1 MFGDVKLQDDC
12 TQSTRVGILIYVEVC
27 LLTNP
32 VVKAASY
39 CLFHA
44 RDMVLTH
51 GTTLMMERAKNPE
64 SSLFGQVQEALR
76 PFESVVAYPPNQT
89 YIGNIHPDELAQIPQ
104 PWFENLTEPKRQ
116 GKLGEIFPM
125 DEFIA
130 MMKIVDAFELVVL
143 EESFAKAVTEKLR
156 DHPLFT
162 DADFSILEKT
172 QTLEDVNALL
182 AKNTAVPLEF
192 AGQIVGCVKRA
203 HEYDVN
209 LAANVMF
216 ENLAAKAGGV
226 LTLRHLFWNND
237 IDPASVDYII
247 ETSEEAAGDMNQR
260 GGGNFAKSVGENCGC
275 LNATGSDTRSFCAGP
290 AHGVV
295 NATALVKSGIYKN
308 VVVVA
313 GGATAKLGMNSRDH
327 VKKGVPVLE
336 DCMGGFA
343 LLISADDGVNPIIRT
358 DAIGRHRIGT
368 GSSPQAVTTAL
379 VTDPL
384 NAAGLTITDVDKY
397 SVEMQNPEITVP
409 AGAGDVPLANYK
421 MIAALGV
428 KQGAIE
434 RTALNSF
441 VEQHGLTGWAPT
453 QGHIPSGV
461 PFVGFARQG
470 LLDGTLNRVMIVG
483 KGSLFLARLTNLFDG
498 VSFIMEPNPGK
509 GAATAVPA
517 EKMVTVGVTLLGS
530 EHGLEEVVR
539 GAELAQHKHKGI
551 RVVAIGPK
559 DSTSLPVIEANTEE
573 EQRSAMEKLL
583 KTGEI
588 DACVTMH
595 YNFPLGVTTIG
606 RVIAPATG
614 REMLIAS
621 TTGMSAGNRT
631 EAMHKNAILGIAVA
645 KGLGIEN
652 PEVGI
657 LNVDGALTTER
668 SLRDLEKEGYSIN
681 WAASGRAD
689 GQAVMRGNDALTGS
703 CDVLVT
709 DSLTGNILVKMLSA
723 LNTGG
728 SIESVGYGYGPGV
741 GEGYKQIVNIV
752 SRASG
757 APVIAGAVE
766 FAADMAKAKLPALV
780 DEELTLAKLI
790 KAETTDTVQKPPAKP
805 VDQEITGIDVLEIE
819 DAAEA
824 LWKEDIY
831 AEAGMGCTGPV
842 IMVAPEDFE
851 VAVAKLKEL
860 GFLGK

>member
-1 MFGDVKLQDDC
+1 M
-12 TQSTRVGILIYVEVC
+12 
-27 LLTNP
+27 TNP

-44 RDMVLTH
+44 SDMVLTH
-51 GTTLMMERAKNPE
+51 GTTLTGERRSNPD
-64 SSLFGQVQEALR
+64 SPLFEQVKKGLR

-89 YIGNIHPDELAQIPQ
+89 YIGNLSPDELGQIPK
-104 PWFENLTEPKRQ
+104 PWYENLSEPNRK
-116 GKLGEIFPM
+116 GKFGEIFPM

-130 MMKIVDAFELVVL
+130 TMKLVDSFELVIL
-143 EESFAKAVTEKLR
+143 EEGFAKGVTERLR
-156 DHPLFT
+156 NHPLFT
-162 DADFSILEKT
+162 EADFATLAKT
-172 QTLEDVNALL
+172 QTLADVQALL
-182 AKNTAVPLEF
+182 DKKIGVPLEF
-192 AGQIVGCVKRA
+192 GGRVVGCVKRA
-203 HEYDVN
+203 HEHDIN
-209 LAANVMF
+209 LSADVMF
-216 ENLAAKAGGV
+216 ENLAAKAGAV
-226 LTLRHLFWNND
+226 LALRHLFWNND

-260 GGGNFAKSVGENCGC
+260 GGGNFAKAIGEKSGC
-275 LNATGSDTRSFCAGP
+275 INATGSDTRSFCAGP
-290 AHGVV
+290 AHGIV
-295 NATALVKSGIYKN
+295 NATGLVKSGIYKN

-327 VKKGVPVLE
+327 TKKEVPVLE
-336 DCMGGFA
+336 DCMGAFA
-343 LLISADDGVNPIIRT
+343 LLITADDGVNPIIRT
-358 DAIGRHRIGT
+358 DAIGRHKVGT

-379 VTDPL
+379 VTAPL
-384 NAAGLTITDVDKY
+384 DAVGLAITDVDKY

-409 AGAGDVPLANYK
+409 AGAGNVPEANYK

-428 KQGAIE
+428 KQGALE
-434 RTALNSF
+434 RTQIEGF
-441 VEQHGLTGWAPT
+441 VEKHGLPGWAPT

-461 PFVGFARQG
+461 PYVGFAREG
-470 LLDGTLNRVMIVG
+470 LLDGRLNRVMIVG
-483 KGSLFLARLTNLFDG
+483 KGSLFLARMTNLFDG
-498 VSFIMEPNPGK
+498 VSFILEGNPGK
-509 GAATAVPA
+509 GGATAVPT

-530 EHGLEEVVR
+530 EHGIEEVVR
-539 GAELAQHKHKGI
+539 GAELAQRKHTNV

-559 DSTSLPVIEANTEE
+559 GSTSLPVFEANTEE
-573 EQRSAMEKLL
+573 EQRSTMEGLL
-583 KTGEI
+583 KSGEI

-606 RVIAPATG
+606 RVITPATG

-631 EAMHKNAILGIAVA
+631 EAMHKNAILGVAVA

-668 SLRDLEKEGYSIN
+668 SLRDLAKEGYSIN
-681 WAASGRAD
+681 WAASGRAG

-709 DSLTGNILVKMLSA
+709 DSLTGNILMKMLSA
-723 LNTGG
+723 LTTGG

-766 FAADMAKAKLPALV
+766 FAADMAKANLPELV
-780 DEELTLAKLI
+780 DEELKQAKLI
-790 KAETTDTVQKPPAKP
+790 KTEAADAVQKPPAKP

-824 LWKEDIY
+824 LWKENIY

-842 IMVAPEDFE
+842 IMVAPEDLE
-851 VAVAKLKEL
+851 IARQKLIEF
-860 GFLGK
+860 GFIN

>member
-1 MFGDVKLQDDC
+1 LVLLEDNFGKQ
-12 TQSTRVGILIYVEVC
+12 
-27 LLTNP
+27 
-32 VVKAASY
+32 
-39 CLFHA
+39 
-44 RDMVLTH
+44 
-51 GTTLMMERAKNPE
+51 
-64 SSLFGQVQEALR
+64 
-76 PFESVVAYPPNQT
+76 
-89 YIGNIHPDELAQIPQ
+89 
-104 PWFENLTEPKRQ
+104 
-116 GKLGEIFPM
+116 
-125 DEFIA
+125 
-130 MMKIVDAFELVVL
+130 
-143 EESFAKAVTEKLR
+143 VTERLNG
-156 DHPLFT
+156 HPLFNE
-162 DADFSILEKT
+162 ADFAILSKT
-172 QTLEDVNALL
+172 QSQEEINALL
-182 AKNTAVPLEF
+182 EKNTAVPLEF
-192 AGQIVGCVKRA
+192 EGKVVGCVKRA
-203 HEYDVN
+203 HEYDIN
-209 LAANVMF
+209 LSADVMF
-216 ENLAAKAGGV
+216 ENLAGKAGGV
-226 LTLRHLFWNND
+226 LALRHLLWNNN
-237 IDPASVDYII
+237 IDPATVDYII

-260 GGGNFAKSVGENCGC
+260 GGGNFAKSIGEKSGC
-275 LNATGSDTRSFCAGP
+275 INATGSDTRSFCAGP
-290 AHGVV
+290 AHGIV
-295 NATALVKSGIYKN
+295 NATGLVKSGIYKN

-327 VKKGVPVLE
+327 IKKEVPVLE
-336 DCMGGFA
+336 DCMGAFA
-343 LLISADDGVNPIIRT
+343 LLIGADDGVNPIIRT
-358 DAIGRHRIGT
+358 DAIGRHKVGT

-379 VTDPL
+379 VTAPL
-384 NAAGLTITDVDKY
+384 EAAGLTITDVDKF

-409 AGAGDVPLANYK
+409 AGAGNVPEANYK

-428 KQGAIE
+428 KQGALE
-434 RTALNSF
+434 RTEINSF
-441 VEQHGLTGWAPT
+441 VENHGLPGWAPT

-461 PFVGFARQG
+461 PFMGFARQG

-498 VSFIMEPNPGK
+498 VSFIMERNPGK
-509 GAATAVPA
+509 GGDAVVPT

-530 EHGLEEVVR
+530 EHGIEEVVR
-539 GAELAQHKHKGI
+539 GAELAQRKHKNI

-559 DSTSLPVIEANTEE
+559 GSTSLPTVEANTED
-573 EQRSAMEKLL
+573 EQRSTMENLL

-645 KGLGIEN
+645 KGLGIAD
-652 PEVGI
+652 PQVGI

-668 SLRDLEKEGYSIN
+668 SLRDLEKEGYAIS

-766 FAADMAKAKLPALV
+766 FAADMAKAKLPELV
-780 DEELTLAKLI
+780 QEELTKAKLI
-790 KAETTDTVQKPPAKP
+790 KAQEAGGVQKPPAKP
-805 VDQEITGIDVLEIE
+805 VDQEITGIDVLQIE
-819 DAAEA
+819 DATEA
-824 LWKEDIY
+824 LWKENIY

-842 IMVAPEDFE
+842 VMVAPEDFE
-851 VAVAKLKEL
+851 VARKKLVEL
-860 GFLGK
+860 GFIS

>member
-1 MFGDVKLQDDC
+1 
-12 TQSTRVGILIYVEVC
+12 
-27 LLTNP
+27 
-32 VVKAASY
+32 
-39 CLFHA
+39 
-44 RDMVLTH
+44 MV
-51 GTTLMMERAKNPE
+51 ERAKNPD
-64 SSLFGQVQEALR
+64 SPLIGQVRQALR
-76 PFESVVAYPPNQT
+76 PFERVVAYPPNQV
-89 YIGNIHPDELAQIPQ
+89 YIGNIRPDKLAQIPQ
-104 PWFENLTEPKRQ
+104 PWYENLAEPKRQ
-116 GKLGEIFPM
+116 GRLGEIFPL
-125 DEFIA
+125 DELIA
-130 MMKIVDAFELVVL
+130 MMKIADSFELVVL
-143 EESFAKAVTEKLR
+143 EEGFARKVAERLSS
-156 DHPLFT
+156 HPLFT
-162 DADFSILEKT
+162 AADLAILEKA
-172 QTLEDVNALL
+172 QTLEEIESLL
-182 AKNTAVPLEF
+182 TKKTAVPLEF
-192 AGQIVGCVKRA
+192 EGRVVGCVKQA
-203 HEYDVN
+203 HEVDVN
-209 LAANVMF
+209 LKAEVMF
-216 ENLAAKAGGV
+216 ENLAAKASGALV
-226 LTLRHLFWNND
+226 LRHLLWNND
-237 IDPASVDYII
+237 IDPASIDYIL

-260 GGGNFAKSVGENCGC
+260 GGGNFAKAIGEVCGC
-275 LNATGSDTRSFCAGP
+275 LSASGSDTRSFCAGP
-290 AHGVV
+290 SHGIV
-295 NATALVKSGIYKN
+295 NACGLVKSGIHKN
-308 VVVVA
+308 VVVVG

-327 VKKGVPVLE
+327 IKKEVPVLE
-336 DCMGGFA
+336 DVLGAFA
-343 LLISADDGVNPIIRT
+343 ILISADDGINPIIRT

-384 NAAGLTITDVDKY
+384 HTAGLTITDVDKY

-428 KQGAIE
+428 KQGAIQ
-434 RTALNSF
+434 RTELDGF
-441 VEQHGLTGWAPT
+441 VAQHGLKGWAPT

-461 PFVGFARQG
+461 PYIGFAREG
-470 LLDGTLNRVMIVG
+470 ILRGDLNRVMIVG

-498 VSFIMEPNPGK
+498 VSFMIEPNPGQ
-509 GAATAVPA
+509 GASEAVVK
-517 EKMVTVGVTLLGS
+517 EQMVTVGVTLLGS

-539 GAELAQHKHKGI
+539 GAELAQRKHRNIK
-551 RVVAIGPK
+551 VVAIGPK
-559 DSTSLPVIEANTEE
+559 GSTSLPVVEANTEE
-573 EQRSAMEKLL
+573 EQRLAMEKLL
-583 KTGEI
+583 QSGEL

-645 KGLGIEN
+645 KALGVSE

-668 SLRDLEKEGYSIN
+668 SLRELAKEGYSIN
-681 WAASGRAD
+681 WAASSRAG
-689 GQAVMRGNDALTGS
+689 GQAVMRGNDALTGT

-741 GEGYKQIVNIV
+741 GEGYRQIINIV

-766 FAADMAKAKLPALV
+766 FAAGVAKAKLPELV
-780 DEELTLAKLI
+780 DEELRLAQLI
-790 KAETTDTVQKPPAKP
+790 QTDSGDSVKKPPAKP

-824 LWKEDIY
+824 LWKQDIY

-842 IMVAPEDFE
+842 ILVAPEDFE
-851 VAVAKLKEL
+851 VARQKLIEL
-860 GFLGK
+860 GFIN

>member
-1 MFGDVKLQDDC
+1 
-12 TQSTRVGILIYVEVC
+12 
-27 LLTNP
+27 P

-44 RDMVLTH
+44 SDMVLSH
-51 GTTLMMERAKNPE
+51 GTTLTMERAKNPD
-64 SSLFGQVQEALR
+64 STLFDQVQQGLR
-76 PFESVVAYPPNQT
+76 PFESVVAYPPNQV
-89 YIGNIHPDELAQIPQ
+89 YIGNMKPDELSQISQ
-104 PWFENLTEPKRQ
+104 PWYENPVEANRK
-116 GKLGEIFPM
+116 GKYGEIFPM

-130 MMKIVDAFELVVL
+130 MMKLVDSFELVVL
-143 EESFAKAVTEKLR
+143 EDGFAKDVTARLK

-162 DADFSILEKT
+162 EADFAVLAKT
-172 QTLEDVNALL
+172 STLEDINALL
-182 AKNTAVPLEF
+182 SKNTAVPLEF
-192 AGQIVGCVKRA
+192 AGKVVGCVKRA
-203 HEYDVN
+203 HESDIN
-209 LAANVMF
+209 LSADIMF

-226 LTLRHLFWNND
+226 LSLRHLLWNNN
-237 IDPASVDYII
+237 IDPATIDYVI

-260 GGGNFAKSVGENCGC
+260 GGGNFAKAVAEKSGC
-275 LNATGSDTRSFCAGP
+275 VNATGSDTRSFCAGP
-290 AHGVV
+290 AHGIVK
-295 NATALVKSGIYKN
+295 ATGLVKSGIYKN

-327 VKKGVPVLE
+327 VKKEVPVLE

-343 LLISADDGVNPIIRT
+343 LLIGSDDGVNPIIRT
-358 DAIGRHRIGT
+358 DAIGRHKVGT

-379 VTDPL
+379 VTAPL
-384 NAAGLTITDVDKY
+384 DEAGLSITDVDKY

-409 AGAGDVPLANYK
+409 AGAGNVPEANYK

-428 KQGAIE
+428 KQGALE
-434 RTALNSF
+434 RTEINTF
-441 VEQHGLTGWAPT
+441 VEKHGLPGWAPT

-461 PFVGFARQG
+461 PYIGFAREG
-470 LLDGTLNRVMIVG
+470 ILEGTLNRVMIVG

-498 VSFIMEPNPGK
+498 VSFILERNPGK
-509 GAATAVPA
+509 GAATTVQA
-517 EKMVTVGVTLLGS
+517 EEMVTVGVTLLGS
-530 EHGLEEVVR
+530 EHGVQEVVR
-539 GAELAQHKHKGI
+539 GAELAQRKHKNI

-559 DSTSLPVIEANTEE
+559 GSTSLPTFEANTEE
-573 EQRSAMEKLL
+573 EQRTTMENLL

-631 EAMHKNAILGIAVA
+631 EAMYKNAILGVAVA

-657 LNVDGALTTER
+657 LNVDGALSTER
-668 SLRDLEKEGYSIN
+668 SLRELEKEGYTIN
-681 WAASGRAD
+681 WATSGRSD

-723 LNTGG
+723 FTTGG
-728 SIESVGYGYGPGV
+728 SIESAGYGYGPGV

-766 FAADMAKAKLPALV
+766 YAADMAKAKLPELV
-780 DEELTLAKLI
+780 EAELQAAKLI
-790 KAETTDTVQKPPAKP
+790 KVAAEGGVEKPPAKP

-824 LWKEDIY
+824 LWKENIY

-842 IMVAPEDFE
+842 IMVAPEDLE
-851 VAVAKLKEL
+851 VAKQKLVAL
-860 GFLGK
+860 GFINN

>member
-1 MFGDVKLQDDC
+1 M
-12 TQSTRVGILIYVEVC
+12 
-27 LLTNP
+27 TNP

-44 RDMVLTH
+44 SDMVLSH
-51 GTTLMMERAKNPE
+51 GTTLTMERAKNPD
-64 SSLFGQVQEALR
+64 STLFDQVQQGLR
-76 PFESVVAYPPNQT
+76 PFESVVAYPPNQV
-89 YIGNIHPDELAQIPQ
+89 YIGNMKPDELSQISQ
-104 PWFENLTEPKRQ
+104 PWYENPVEANRK
-116 GKLGEIFPM
+116 GKYGEIFPM

-130 MMKIVDAFELVVL
+130 MMKLVDSFELVVL
-143 EESFAKAVTEKLR
+143 EDGFAKDVTARLK

-162 DADFSILEKT
+162 EADFAVLAKT
-172 QTLEDVNALL
+172 STLEDINALL
-182 AKNTAVPLEF
+182 SKNTAVPLEF
-192 AGQIVGCVKRA
+192 AGKVVGCVKRA
-203 HEYDVN
+203 HESDIN
-209 LAANVMF
+209 LSADIMF

-226 LTLRHLFWNND
+226 LSLRHLLWNNN
-237 IDPASVDYII
+237 IDPATIDYVI

-260 GGGNFAKSVGENCGC
+260 GGGNFAKAVAEKSGC
-275 LNATGSDTRSFCAGP
+275 VNATGSDTRSFCAGP
-290 AHGVV
+290 AHGIVK
-295 NATALVKSGIYKN
+295 ATGLVKSGIYKN

-327 VKKGVPVLE
+327 VKKEVPVLE

-343 LLISADDGVNPIIRT
+343 LLIGSDDGVNPIIRT
-358 DAIGRHRIGT
+358 DAIGRHKVGT

-379 VTDPL
+379 VTAPL
-384 NAAGLTITDVDKY
+384 DEAGLSITDVDKY

-409 AGAGDVPLANYK
+409 AGAGNVPEANYK

-428 KQGAIE
+428 KQGALE
-434 RTALNSF
+434 RTEINTF
-441 VEQHGLTGWAPT
+441 VEKHGLPGWAPT

-461 PFVGFARQG
+461 PYIGFAREG
-470 LLDGTLNRVMIVG
+470 ILEGTLNRVMIVG

-498 VSFIMEPNPGK
+498 VSFILERNPGK
-509 GAATAVPA
+509 GAATTVQA
-517 EKMVTVGVTLLGS
+517 EEMVTVGVTLLGS
-530 EHGLEEVVR
+530 EHGVQEVVR
-539 GAELAQHKHKGI
+539 GAELAQRKHKNI

-559 DSTSLPVIEANTEE
+559 GSTSLPTFEANTEE
-573 EQRSAMEKLL
+573 EQRTTMENLL

-631 EAMHKNAILGIAVA
+631 EAMYKNAILGVAVA

-657 LNVDGALTTER
+657 LNVDGALSTER
-668 SLRDLEKEGYSIN
+668 SLRELEKEGYTIN
-681 WAASGRAD
+681 WATSGRSD

-723 LNTGG
+723 FTTGG
-728 SIESVGYGYGPGV
+728 SIESAGYGYGPGV

-766 FAADMAKAKLPALV
+766 YAADMAKAKLPELV
-780 DEELTLAKLI
+780 EAELQAAKLI
-790 KAETTDTVQKPPAKP
+790 KVAAEGGVEKPPAKP

-824 LWKEDIY
+824 LWKENIY

-842 IMVAPEDFE
+842 IMVAPEDLE
-851 VAVAKLKEL
+851 VAKQKLIAL
-860 GFLGK
+860 GFINN

>member
-1 MFGDVKLQDDC
+1 
-12 TQSTRVGILIYVEVC
+12 
-27 LLTNP
+27 LTNP

-44 RDMVLTH
+44 SDMVNTH
-51 GTTLMMERAKNPE
+51 GTTLTMERAHNPD
-64 SSLFGQVQEALR
+64 SPLFEEVRKGLR
-76 PFESVVAYPPNQT
+76 PFESVVAYPPNQV
-89 YIGNIHPDELAQIPQ
+89 YIGNMRPDELAQAPK
-104 PWFENLTEPKRQ
+104 PWYENLAEPKRH

-130 MMKIVDAFELVVL
+130 MMKIVDAFELVIL
-143 EESFAKAVTEKLR
+143 EDDFAKQVTERLSN
-156 DHPLFT
+156 HPLFGE
-162 DADFSILEKT
+162 ADFAVLAKT
-172 QTLEDVNALL
+172 QALEDVQALL
-182 AKNTAVPLEF
+182 DKKVGVPLEF
-192 AGQIVGCVKRA
+192 DGKIVGCVKRA
-203 HEYDVN
+203 HEHDIN
-209 LAANVMF
+209 LSADVMF

-226 LTLRHLFWNND
+226 LSLRHLLWNND
-237 IDPASVDYII
+237 IDPAMVDYII

-260 GGGNFAKSVGENCGC
+260 GGGNFAKAVGEKCGC
-275 LNATGSDTRSFCAGP
+275 INATGSDTRSFCAGP
-290 AHGVV
+290 SHSIV
-295 NATALVKSGIYKN
+295 NATGLVKAGIYRN

-343 LLISADDGVNPIIRT
+343 LLIGEDDGVNPIIRA
-358 DAIGRHRIGT
+358 DAIGRHTVGT
-368 GSSPQAVTTAL
+368 GSSPQAVTTSL
-379 VTDPL
+379 VTAPL
-384 NAAGLTITDVDKY
+384 DAIGLNIKDVDKY
-397 SVEMQNPEITVP
+397 SAEMQNPEITVP

-421 MIAALGV
+421 MIGALGV

-434 RTALNSF
+434 RTELNSF
-441 VEQHGLTGWAPT
+441 VEEHGMPGWAPT

-461 PFVGFARQG
+461 PYVGFAREG
-470 LLDGTLNRVMIVG
+470 LLDGTLKRVMIIG

-498 VSFIMEPNPGK
+498 VSFIMEANPGK
-509 GAATAVPA
+509 TGAAAVPT

-530 EHGLEEVVR
+530 EHGVEEVVR
-539 GAELAQHKHKGI
+539 GAELAQRKHKNI

-559 DSTSLPVIEANTEE
+559 GSTSLPVVEANTEE
-573 EQRSAMEKLL
+573 EQRSTMETLL
-583 KTGEI
+583 QSGEI

-631 EAMHKNAILGIAVA
+631 EAMHKNAILGVAVA

-652 PEVGI
+652 PQVGV

-668 SLRDLEKEGYSIN
+668 SLRDLEKEGYAIN
-681 WAASGRAD
+681 WAASGRAG

-723 LNTGG
+723 LSTGG

-766 FAADMAKAKLPALV
+766 FAADMAKAKVPELV
-780 DEELTLAKLI
+780 QEELQAAKLI
-790 KAETTDTVQKPPAKP
+790 KVAAAGGVQKPPAKP

-824 LWKEDIY
+824 LWKENIY

-842 IMVAPEDFE
+842 IMVALEDLE
-851 VAVAKLKEL
+851 VAKQKLVAL
-860 GFLGK
+860 GFID

>member
-1 MFGDVKLQDDC
+1 M
-12 TQSTRVGILIYVEVC
+12 EVC

-44 RDMVLTH
+44 PDMVLTH
-51 GTTLMMERAKNPE
+51 GTTLTGERRANPD
-64 SSLFGQVQEALR
+64 SPLFDQVQKGLR
-76 PFESVVAYPPNQT
+76 PFENVVAYPPNQS
-89 YIGNIHPDELAQIPQ
+89 YIGNLRPDELGQIAK
-104 PWFENLTEPKRQ
+104 PWYGNLLKPERK

-130 MMKIVDAFELVVL
+130 TMKLVDSFELVVL
-143 EESFAKAVTEKLR
+143 EEGFAKGVTERLQG
-156 DHPLFT
+156 HPLFT
-162 DADFSILEKT
+162 EADLAILAKT
-172 QTLEDVNALL
+172 QSLEDIQALL
-182 AKNTAVPLEF
+182 DKNIGVPLEF
-192 AGQIVGCVKRA
+192 AGKVVGCVKRA
-203 HEYDVN
+203 HEHDIN
-209 LAANVMF
+209 LSADVMF
-216 ENLAAKAGGV
+216 ENLAAKAGAV
-226 LTLRHLFWNND
+226 LTLRHLFWNNN
-237 IDPASVDYII
+237 IDPGSVDYII

-260 GGGNFAKSVGENCGC
+260 GGGNFAKAIGEKSGC
-275 LNATGSDTRSFCAGP
+275 INATGSDTRSFCAGP
-290 AHGVV
+290 AHGIV
-295 NATALVKSGIYKN
+295 NAAGLVKSGIYKN

-327 VKKGVPVLE
+327 IKKEVPVLE
-336 DCMGGFA
+336 DCMGAFA

-358 DAIGRHRIGT
+358 DAIGRHKVGT

-379 VTDPL
+379 VTAPL
-384 NAAGLTITDVDKY
+384 EVAGLTITDVDKY

-409 AGAGDVPLANYK
+409 AGAGNVPEANYK

-428 KQGAIE
+428 KQGALE
-434 RTALNSF
+434 RTQIDGF
-441 VEQHGLTGWAPT
+441 VEKHGMPGWAPT

-461 PFVGFARQG
+461 PYVGFAREG
-470 LLDGTLNRVMIVG
+470 LLDGRLKRVMIVG
-483 KGSLFLARLTNLFDG
+483 KGSLFLARMTNLFDG

-509 GAATAVPA
+509 GGATAVPTV
-517 EKMVTVGVTLLGS
+517 KTVTVGVTLLGS
-530 EHGLEEVVR
+530 EHGVEEVVR
-539 GAELAQHKHKGI
+539 GAELAQRKHKSI

-559 DSTSLPVIEANTEE
+559 GSTSLPVVEANTEE
-573 EQRSAMEKLL
+573 EQRSAMENLL
-583 KTGEI
+583 KSGEI

-606 RVIAPATG
+606 RVVTPATG

-631 EAMHKNAILGIAVA
+631 EAMHKNAILGVAVA

-668 SLRDLEKEGYSIN
+668 SLKDLKKEGYSIN
-681 WAASGRAD
+681 WAASGRAG
-689 GQAVMRGNDALTGS
+689 GQAVMRGNDALTGA

-709 DSLTGNILVKMLSA
+709 DSLTGNILMKMLSA
-723 LNTGG
+723 LTTGG

-766 FAADMAKAKLPALV
+766 FAADMAKANVPQLV
-780 DEELTLAKLI
+780 QEELQAAKLI
-790 KAETTDTVQKPPAKP
+790 KVAAESGVQKPPAKP

-824 LWKEDIY
+824 LWKENIY

-842 IMVAPEDFE
+842 IMVAPEDLE
-851 VAVAKLKEL
+851 VAKQKLVEL
-860 GFLGK
+860 GYIN

>member
-1 MFGDVKLQDDC
+1 M
-12 TQSTRVGILIYVEVC
+12 
-27 LLTNP
+27 TNP

-44 RDMVLTH
+44 SDMVLSH
-51 GTTLMMERAKNPE
+51 GTTLTMERAKNPD
-64 SSLFGQVQEALR
+64 SPLFDQVKNGLR
-76 PFESVVAYPPNQT
+76 PFESVVAYPPNQV
-89 YIGNIHPDELAQIPQ
+89 YIGNMKPDELSHIPQ
-104 PWFENLTEPKRQ
+104 PWYEHPVEAKRK
-116 GKLGEIFPM
+116 GKFGEIFPM

-130 MMKIVDAFELVVL
+130 MMKLVDSFELVVL
-143 EESFAKAVTEKLR
+143 EDGFAKEVTARLQE
-156 DHPLFT
+156 HPLFT
-162 DADFSILEKT
+162 EADFAVLAKT
-172 QTLEDVNALL
+172 HTQEDIDALL
-182 AKNTAVPLEF
+182 AKNIAVPLEF
-192 AGQIVGCVKRA
+192 EGKVVGCVKRA
-203 HEYDVN
+203 HESDIN
-209 LAANVMF
+209 LSADVMF
-216 ENLAAKAGGV
+216 ENLAGKAGGV
-226 LTLRHLFWNND
+226 LSLRHLLWNNN
-237 IDPASVDYII
+237 IDPALVDYVI

-260 GGGNFAKSVGENCGC
+260 GGGNFAKAVAEKSGC
-275 LNATGSDTRSFCAGP
+275 VNATGSDTRSFCAGP
-290 AHGVV
+290 AHGIVK
-295 NATALVKSGIYKN
+295 ATGLVKSGIYKN

-327 VKKGVPVLE
+327 VKKDVPVLE

-343 LLISADDGVNPIIRT
+343 LLIGADDGVSPMIRT
-358 DAIGRHRIGT
+358 DAIGRHRVGT

-379 VTDPL
+379 VTTPL
-384 NAAGLTITDVDKY
+384 DEVGLSITDVDKY

-409 AGAGDVPLANYK
+409 AGAGNVPEANFK

-434 RTALNSF
+434 RTEINTF
-441 VEQHGLTGWAPT
+441 VEKHGMPGWAPT

-461 PFVGFARQG
+461 PYIGFAREG
-470 LLDGTLNRVMIVG
+470 LMDGTLNRVMIVG

-498 VSFIMEPNPGK
+498 VSFIIERNPGK
-509 GAATAVPA
+509 AAATTVPA
-517 EKMVTVGVTLLGS
+517 EEMVTVGVTLLGS
-530 EHGLEEVVR
+530 EHGVEEVVR
-539 GAELAQHKHKGI
+539 GAELAQRKHKSI

-559 DSTSLPVIEANTEE
+559 GSTSLPVYEANTEE
-573 EQRSAMEKLL
+573 EQRSTMERLL
-583 KTGEI
+583 QTGEI

-631 EAMHKNAILGIAVA
+631 EAMYKNAILGVAVA

-668 SLRDLEKEGYSIN
+668 SLRDLEKEGYVIN
-681 WAASGRAD
+681 WATSGRSD

-723 LNTGG
+723 FSTGG

-766 FAADMAKAKLPALV
+766 YAADMAKAKLPQIV
-780 DEELTLAKLI
+780 ESELQAAKLI
-790 KAETTDTVQKPPAKP
+790 KVAAESGVQKPPAKP

-824 LWKEDIY
+824 LWKENIY

-842 IMVAPEDFE
+842 IMVAPEDLE
-851 VAVAKLKEL
+851 VARQKLIDL
-860 GFLGK
+860 GFIK

>member
-1 MFGDVKLQDDC
+1 M
-12 TQSTRVGILIYVEVC
+12 
-27 LLTNP
+27 TNP

-39 CLFHA
+39 CLYHA
-44 RDMVLTH
+44 RDMVVTH
-51 GTTLMMERAKNPE
+51 GTTLMVERAKNPDSPLLE
-64 SSLFGQVQEALR
+64 QVQQSLR
-76 PFESVVAYPPNQT
+76 PFESVAAYPPNQV
-89 YIGNIHPDELAQIPQ
+89 YIGNISPGELAQIPQ
-104 PWFENLTEPKRQ
+104 PWYENLVEPQRQ
-116 GKLGEIFPM
+116 GRFGAIFPL
-125 DEFIA
+125 DELIA
-130 MMKIVDAFELVVL
+130 MMKIADSFELVVL
-143 EESFAKAVTEKLR
+143 EETFARQMAERLKA
-156 DHPLFT
+156 HPLFT
-162 DADFSILEKT
+162 ETDMAI
-172 QTLEDVNALL
+172 L
-182 AKNTAVPLEF
+182 AKAQTIEEIESLLSKGTAVPLEF
-192 AGQIVGCVKRA
+192 DDHVVGCIKQA
-203 HEYDVN
+203 HEVDVN
-209 LAANVMF
+209 LKADVMF
-216 ENLAAKAGGV
+216 ENLAAKASGA
-226 LTLRHLFWNND
+226 LALRHLLWKNE
-237 IDPASVDYII
+237 IDPSSIDYII

-260 GGGNFAKSVGENCGC
+260 GGGNFAKAIGEVCGC
-275 LNATGSDTRSFCAGP
+275 LNASGSDTRSFCAGP
-290 AHGVV
+290 SHGIV
-295 NATALVKSGIYKN
+295 NACGLVKSGIYQN

-327 VKKGVPVLE
+327 IKKEVPVLE
-336 DCMGGFA
+336 DVLGAFA
-343 LLISADDGVNPIIRT
+343 ILISADDGVNPIIRT

-368 GSSPQAVTTAL
+368 GSSPQAVTSSL

-384 NAAGLTITDVDKY
+384 QRAGLTISDVDKY

-428 KQGAIE
+428 KQGAIQRSE
-434 RTALNSF
+434 LDSF
-441 VEQHGLTGWAPT
+441 VTQHGLKGWAPT

-461 PFVGFARQG
+461 PYMGFAREGILQG
-470 LLDGTLNRVMIVG
+470 ELNRVMIVG

-498 VSFIMEPNPGK
+498 VSFLMEPNPGK
-509 GAATAVPA
+509 STSTTVTA
-517 EKMVTVGVTLLGS
+517 EKTVTVGVTLLGS

-539 GAELAQHKHKGI
+539 GAELAQSKHKNIG
-551 RVVAIGPK
+551 VVAIGPK
-559 DSTSLPVIEANTEE
+559 GSTSLPVIEANTEE
-573 EQRSAMEKLL
+573 EQRHVMENLL
-583 KTGEI
+583 KSGEI

-645 KGLGIEN
+645 KALGISD

-681 WAASGRAD
+681 WAASSRAG
-689 GQAVMRGNDALTGS
+689 GQAIMRGNDALAGG

-741 GEGYKQIVNIV
+741 GEGYSQIINIV

-766 FAADMAKAKLPALV
+766 FAADAAKVRLPELVAEELKRAKLVKTEPADAV
-780 DEELTLAKLI
+780 R
-790 KAETTDTVQKPPAKP
+790 KPPAKP
-805 VDQEITGIDVLEIE
+805 VDQEITGVDVLEIE
-819 DAAEA
+819 EAAEA
-824 LWKEDIY
+824 LWKENIY

-842 IMVAPEDFE
+842 ILVTPEDIE
-851 VAVAKLKEL
+851 LAKRKLIEF
-860 GFLGK
+860 GFINQ

>member
-1 MFGDVKLQDDC
+1 
-12 TQSTRVGILIYVEVC
+12 
-27 LLTNP
+27 
-32 VVKAASY
+32 
-39 CLFHA
+39 
-44 RDMVLTH
+44 
-51 GTTLMMERAKNPE
+51 MERAKNPD
-64 SSLFGQVQEALR
+64 STLFDQVQQGLR
-76 PFESVVAYPPNQT
+76 PFESVVAYPPNQV
-89 YIGNIHPDELAQIPQ
+89 YIGNMKPDELSQISQ
-104 PWFENLTEPKRQ
+104 PWYENPVEANRK
-116 GKLGEIFPM
+116 GKYGEIFPM

-130 MMKIVDAFELVVL
+130 MMKLVDSFELVVL
-143 EESFAKAVTEKLR
+143 EDGFAKDVTARLK

-162 DADFSILEKT
+162 EADFAVLAKT
-172 QTLEDVNALL
+172 STLEDINALL
-182 AKNTAVPLEF
+182 SKNTAVPLEF
-192 AGQIVGCVKRA
+192 AGKVVGCVKRA
-203 HEYDVN
+203 HESDIN
-209 LAANVMF
+209 LSADIMF

-226 LTLRHLFWNND
+226 LSLRHLLWNNN
-237 IDPASVDYII
+237 IDPATIDYVI

-260 GGGNFAKSVGENCGC
+260 GGGNFAKAVAEKSGC
-275 LNATGSDTRSFCAGP
+275 VNATGSDTRSFCAGP
-290 AHGVV
+290 AHGIVK
-295 NATALVKSGIYKN
+295 ATGLVKSGIYKN

-327 VKKGVPVLE
+327 VKKEVPVLE

-343 LLISADDGVNPIIRT
+343 LLIGSDDGVNPIIRT
-358 DAIGRHRIGT
+358 DAIGRHKVGT

-379 VTDPL
+379 VTAPL
-384 NAAGLTITDVDKY
+384 DEAGLSITDVDKY

-409 AGAGDVPLANYK
+409 AGAGNVPEANYK

-428 KQGAIE
+428 KQGALE
-434 RTALNSF
+434 RTEINTF
-441 VEQHGLTGWAPT
+441 VEKHGLPGWAPT

-461 PFVGFARQG
+461 PYIGFAREG
-470 LLDGTLNRVMIVG
+470 ILEGTLNRVMIVG

-498 VSFIMEPNPGK
+498 VSFILERNPGK
-509 GAATAVPA
+509 GAATTVQA
-517 EKMVTVGVTLLGS
+517 EEMVTVGVTLLGS
-530 EHGLEEVVR
+530 EHGVQEVVR
-539 GAELAQHKHKGI
+539 GAELAQRKHKNI

-559 DSTSLPVIEANTEE
+559 GSTSLPTFEANTEE
-573 EQRSAMEKLL
+573 EQRTTMENLL

-631 EAMHKNAILGIAVA
+631 EAMYKNAILGVAVA

-657 LNVDGALTTER
+657 LNVDGALSTER
-668 SLRDLEKEGYSIN
+668 SLRELEKEGYTIN
-681 WAASGRAD
+681 WATSGRSD

-723 LNTGG
+723 FTTGG
-728 SIESVGYGYGPGV
+728 SIESAGYGYGPGV

-766 FAADMAKAKLPALV
+766 YAADMAKAKLPELV
-780 DEELTLAKLI
+780 EAELQAAKLI
-790 KAETTDTVQKPPAKP
+790 KVAAEGGVEKPPAKP

-824 LWKEDIY
+824 LWKENIY

-842 IMVAPEDFE
+842 IMVAPEDLE
-851 VAVAKLKEL
+851 VAKQKLIAL
-860 GFLGK
+860 GFINN